1 MNKSLVF
8 TNCPAGYWKLICPNT
23 IAMIEIPFAI
33 STDKNRFFIFFP
45 LSLNIPLDTVQ
56 TCV

>member
-8 TNCPAGYWKLICPNT
+8 TNCTVGYKKLTCPNT
-23 IAMIEIPFAI
+23 IATIEIPLAI
-33 STDKNRFFIFFP
+33 STDKDRFIIIFP